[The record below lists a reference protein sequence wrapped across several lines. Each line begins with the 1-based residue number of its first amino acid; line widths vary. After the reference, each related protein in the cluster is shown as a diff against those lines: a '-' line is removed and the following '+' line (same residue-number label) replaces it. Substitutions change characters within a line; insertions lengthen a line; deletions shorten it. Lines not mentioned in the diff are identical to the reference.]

1 MAELLLA
8 RALASTNIAA
18 PPEKVFD
25 AWLTKD
31 IASCFLAAGN
41 HEVSA
46 ISIDPREGGAF
57 NVSMANTDSSFDHHG
72 HYVVIDRPR
81 RLVFTWVS
89 PATEG
94 RLTMVEILFTPAD
107 GGTRLELRHEG
118 LLNEERERQ
127 HAGGWQSILD
137 KLQRQLN

>member
-8 RALASTNIAA
+8 RAMASTRIAA

-25 AWLTKD
+25 AWLD
-31 IASCFLAAGN
+31 EDVARQFLAAGD
-41 HEVSA
+41 HSVADIA
-46 ISIDPREGGAF
+46 IDSREGGAF
-57 NVSMANTDSSFDHHG
+57 NVSMANTESSFDHHG
-72 HYVVIDRPR
+72 HYVVLDRPR
-81 RLVFTWVS
+81 RLVFTWIS

-94 RLTMVEILFTPAD
+94 RLTMVEINFTPEN
-107 GGTRLELRHEG
+107 GGTLVELRHDG

-137 KLQRQLN
+137 KLQRAVG